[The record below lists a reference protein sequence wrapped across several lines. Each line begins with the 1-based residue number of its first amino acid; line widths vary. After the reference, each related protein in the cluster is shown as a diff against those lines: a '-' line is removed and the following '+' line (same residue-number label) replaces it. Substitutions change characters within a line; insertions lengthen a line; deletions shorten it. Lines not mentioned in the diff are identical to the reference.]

1 MKINVPIDLDINLT
15 PKQIVMYLKDWL
27 YPILRKYEREGSE
40 YTNSEPV
47 VKDNTI
53 YWKYLPNE
61 LIVFKGDEEGTKY
74 QEIKIPDERIFNLCK
89 TGVEF
94 ISAYERINH
103 LCSYDDIRKEKITP
117 QRN

>member
-40 YTNSEPV
+40 YANSEPV

-61 LIVFKGDEEGTKY
+61 LIVFKGDEGTKY